1 MSKLNSIKA
10 LLQKVL
16 ATFAQVSTNKGLLS
30 YASEGELPE
39 IGEEIMIVDE
49 EGNENKPEDG
59 DYTTETG
66 VVIVIKDGKVEEIRE
81 PEAPVAEEPAE
92 PEAEPQAEPEAEP
105 VVAEEAP
112 IAEPEPE
119 AESEPDEKD
128 ARIAELEARIAE
140 LEAENEELK
149 KKLEEPASE
158 PATEEFKKAIA
169 TPSTG
174 NKRLDNLCRIL
185 NA

>member
-16 ATFAQVSTNKGLLS
+16 ATFAQVSTDRGLLS
-30 YASEGELPE
+30 YSSEGELPE

-59 DYTTETG
+59 EYTTEAG

-81 PEAPVAEEPAE
+81 PEAEPVAEPAAE
-92 PEAEPQAEPEAEP
+92 PEAEPEAEP
-105 VVAEEAP
+105 VVAEEEP
-112 IAEPEPE
+112 VAEP
-119 AESEPDEKD
+119 EPDEKD
-128 ARIAELEARIAE
+128 AKIAELEAKIAE

-158 PATEEFKKAIA
+158 PATEEFKK
-169 TPSTG
+169 TVVTTSTG
-174 NKRLDNLCRIL
+174 NKKLDNLCRIL
-185 NA
+185 NAK